1 MLLANRSFNN
11 LFDDMF
17 SDPFFTRSYDRSSSQ
32 VMRTDIHE
40 TGDHYMIEIELP
52 GYAKEEIK
60 ADLKDGYL
68 TITAHKNETKEEK
81 EARGKCIHKERYTGT
96 CNRSFYVG
104 EDITQED
111 IKAAFK
117 DGVLRLQLPKEVE
130 KQEEQPKLITI
141 DRSLL
146 FSSACAASTVPRPC
160 YRTRRNRPE
169 ACWPCP
175 SCPWWSCCRGFRRS
189 PWASS
194 AGSGK

>member
-1 MLLANRSFNN
+1 MLLANRTFNN

-17 SDPFFTRSYDRSSSQ
+17 NDPFFNRSYDRGSSQ
-32 VMRTDIHE
+32 IMKTDIHE
-40 TGDHYMIEIELP
+40 KDKDYVIEIELP

-81 EARGKCIHKERYTGT
+81 DARGKCIHKERYTGT

-104 EDITQED
+104 EEITQDD

-130 KQEEQPKLITI
+130 KQEEQPRLITI
-141 DRSLL
+141 
-146 FSSACAASTVPRPC
+146 
-160 YRTRRNRPE
+160 E
-169 ACWPCP
+169 
-175 SCPWWSCCRGFRRS
+175 
-189 PWASS
+189 
-194 AGSGK
+194 